1 MFYLIFPNIYHLSNK
16 NELQRWNNLW
26 QFFLVSKWNLHAW
39 NLLDLQEKWTSG
51 KKHRLCFKLTGN
63 RFEMLVEHNNQEKLI
78 RFHFVVEVL
87 ANCG

>member
-1 MFYLIFPNIYHLSNK
+1 MNYKGEIICGSFSLWVNETSMLEIYLIYMK
-16 NELQRWNNLW
+16 
-26 QFFLVSKWNLHAW
+26 
-39 NLLDLQEKWTSG
+39 KWTSG
-51 KKHRLCFKLTGN
+51 KKHQLCFKLTGN